1 MIGRRIGHYQVKDR
15 LGAGGMGI
23 VYRAEDTR
31 LRRIVALKFL
41 PTDPPVDDEA
51 EQRFLVEAQAAS
63 ALDHPNI
70 CTIHAIERAPDG
82 RPFLVMAYYEGET
95 LAAKIACGPL
105 EIADALAYAS
115 QAGEGL
121 ATAHAAGIVHRD
133 VKPGNLFVTRDGVVK
148 ILDFGIA
155 KLIDGTALTRTGS
168 LLGTLAYMSPEQLAG
183 ADVDART
190 DVWALGVALYEM
202 LAGRR
207 PFGGAQ
213 PQSVVLAVANEP
225 LRPLREH
232 RPDVPAALERIVAR
246 TLAKR
251 VDQRCQ
257 TMSELVVQLKELRR
271 ETGLVTDRVTMPA
284 AVATRSP
291 HHLSSRR
298 RWWWLVPATSAMAW
312 GAFNV
317 LGDRDAGQG
326 SDAVRSPRLSN
337 PVQIAQ
343 SVGVELL
350 PSWSPDGRTI
360 AYQSDQTGNNDIWI
374 TQIGGAD
381 PVNRTADF
389 AGADEAPRIS
399 PDGTQI
405 AFWSARDGGGLYV
418 MPLIGGS
425 ARKVAPARPDV
436 AAPAAWAPDGK
447 ELAYTVPP
455 SLSGK
460 GPVVD
465 ILNLSAGTTRSIV
478 LSTEAGPR
486 FCLDMAWS
494 PDGRRLACLQANSY
508 NNQDSRLWVVR
519 LDDGTVRPV
528 TPPQM
533 VSWSPAWS
541 PDGLALY
548 YTSNRGG
555 PMDVWRQRLS
565 ETGDPL
571 GEPERLTAGLDAQ
584 HIALS
589 VDGKRL
595 AYAKGRR
602 VANVWR
608 VRTDLRRVATWSD
621 AQQVT
626 LDQAHIESFDVSADG
641 RRLAIQ
647 SDRGGNNTDIWLLP
661 AAGGE
666 LQRLTSDPAN
676 DWWPAW
682 SPDATTIAFYSSR
695 SGTRE
700 VWLQPA
706 AGGAARQLS
715 TTGGSFPRWRAD
727 GGGLLLSGPGGGAV
741 WSLALSGGEPRPVVP
756 PGEFENF
763 GTRDLSVSPTDG
775 ALAFAAGMP
784 PNRRVWRATGE
795 GQNAQVLT
803 RDQATAPAWSRD
815 GRSVYFTTY
824 REAPK
829 ASYQLERPGLNVWR
843 VSRDG
848 TAEEAVTA
856 LGNRRG
862 FIGFNIALDRLHLYF
877 TWREDVSDVWMMDL
891 NDGRAASAAIA
902 SPSPR

>member
-1 MIGRRIGHYQVKDR
+1 
-15 LGAGGMGI
+15 MGI
-23 VYRAEDTR
+23 VYRAEDTQ
-31 LRRIVALKFL
+31 LRRMVALKFL
-41 PTDPPVDDEA
+41 ATDFALDDEA
-51 EQRFLVEAQAAS
+51 EHRFLVEAQAAS

-82 RPFLVMAYYEGET
+82 RPFLVMAFYEGET
-95 LAAKIACGPL
+95 LASRIARGPL
-105 EIADALAYAS
+105 AIADALHYAA
-115 QAGEGL
+115 QAGDGL
-121 ATAHAAGIVHRD
+121 AKAHAAGIVHRD
-133 VKPGNLFVTRDGVVK
+133 VKPGNLFVTRDGVLK

-155 KLIDGTALTRTGS
+155 KLIDGTALTRTGA

-183 ADVDART
+183 AVVDART
-190 DVWALGVALYEM
+190 DVWSLGVVLYEM

-207 PFGGAQ
+207 PVGGAQ
-213 PQSVVLAVANEP
+213 PQSAVLAVANES

-232 RPDVPAALERIVAR
+232 RPDVPAAVERIVAR
-246 TLAKR
+246 TLAKP
-251 VDQRCQ
+251 VDQRYQ
-257 TMSELVVQLKELRR
+257 TMSELVADLK
-271 ETGLVTDRVTMPA
+271 GLSR
-284 AVATRSP
+284 ATRPASDGVTLPVAVPTTSP
-291 HHLSSRR
+291 HRPRSWRR
-298 RWWWLVPATSAMAW
+298 LWWMVPATVTMAW
-312 GAFNV
+312 GGV
-317 LGDRDAGQG
+317 YLLSGRDARERRD
-326 SDAVRSPRLSN
+326 SALPPRLSN
-337 PVQIAQ
+337 PVLIAQ
-343 SVGVELL
+343 SVGIELL

-360 AYQSDQTGNNDIWI
+360 AYHSDQTGNNDIWI
-374 TQIGGAD
+374 TQIGGAAA
-381 PVNRTADF
+381 VNRTADF

-405 AFWSARDGGGLYV
+405 AFWSARDGGGVYV

-425 ARKVAPARPDV
+425 ARKVATARPDV
-436 AAPAAWAPDGK
+436 AAPAAWAPDGR

-460 GPVVD
+460 GPTID
-465 ILNLSAGTTRSIV
+465 ILNLAAGSTRSVV
-478 LSTEAGPR
+478 LPTGAGPR
-486 FCLDMAWS
+486 FCLDLSWS
-494 PDGRRLACLQANSY
+494 PDGQWLACLQANSY

-519 LDDGTVRPV
+519 LGDGTVRPV

-533 VSWSPAWS
+533 ISWSPAWS
-541 PDGLALY
+541 PDGLGLY

-565 ETGDPL
+565 ETGEPV
-571 GEPERLTAGLDAQ
+571 GEPDRLTAGLDAQ

-589 VDGKRL
+589 VDGRRL

-608 VRTDLRRVATWSD
+608 VPTDLRRVATWSD

-647 SDRGGNNTDIWLLP
+647 SDRGGNNTDIWVLP
-661 AAGGE
+661 SSGGE

-682 SPDATTIAFYSSR
+682 SPDGSTIAFYSSR

-706 AGGAARQLS
+706 AGGAARQI
-715 TTGGSFPRWRAD
+715 TKTGGGLFPRWRAD
-727 GGGLLLSGPGGGAV
+727 GSGLLFSGPGGRAM
-741 WSLALSGGEPRPVVP
+741 SLSLSGGEPRAVVP
-756 PGEFENF
+756 PGVFEDI
-763 GTRDLSVSPTDG
+763 GTRDLAVAPTDG
-775 ALAFAAGMP
+775 ALAFAAGLP

-795 GQNAQVLT
+795 WQNAQVLT

-848 TAEEAVTA
+848 KGEEAVTS

-862 FIGFNIALDRLHLYF
+862 FIGFNIALDRRYLYF
-877 TWREDVSDVWMMDL
+877 TWREDVSDIWMMDIE
-891 NDGRAASAAIA
+891 DGAAA
-902 SPSPR
+902 RR